1 MNTAL
6 ITGAGRGIGLATAR
20 AFVKAGW
27 RVLALDKDAIKPAPE
42 MSSAVDTS
50 FITGIGCVK
59 SGDEQRMLI
68 LMDIEGLMASEEMGL
83 INSLN

>member
-27 RVLALDKDAIKPAPE
+27 RVLALDKDFSTFDLEEADRLEFDLRDLDRIPE
-42 MSSAVDTS
+42 LSTL
-50 FITGIGCVK
+50 
-59 SGDEQRMLI
+59 R
-68 LMDIEGLMASEEMGL
+68 
-83 INSLN
+83 